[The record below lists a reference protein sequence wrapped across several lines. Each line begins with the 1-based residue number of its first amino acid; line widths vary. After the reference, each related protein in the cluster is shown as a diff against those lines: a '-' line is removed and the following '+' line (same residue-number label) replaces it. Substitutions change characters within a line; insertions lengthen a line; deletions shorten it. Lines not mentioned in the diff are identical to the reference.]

1 MSEYIICYDISH
13 PKRLGQLFRHLKKYA
28 VPLQHSVFLFIGDE
42 RQLDHCMEKAA
53 QLIDGKED
61 DLRAYPLSTRG
72 LKVRLGKATL
82 PEGVYWS
89 GLPAAW

>member
-61 DLRAYPLSTRG
+61 DLRAYLS
-72 LKVRLGKATL
+72 
-82 PEGVYWS
+82 S
-89 GLPAAW
+89 PAWL